1 MESQSQ
7 SVDIFDSSLNLEETH
22 YKEGYDEGYTDG
34 LVAGKEDA
42 KQVGLKSGFEI
53 GEELGFYR
61 GCIFLW
67 NSAMKVAP
75 AHFSTRIQ
83 NSIKQMEDLID
94 RYPLLDPEDES
105 IQVIMDSLRLK
116 FRVIRAGLGV
126 KLEYDGYPKPREME
140 F

>member
-7 SVDIFDSSLNLEETH
+7 FVDIFDSSLNLEETH
-22 YKEGYDEGYTDG
+22 YKEGYDEGYKDG

-61 GCIFLW
+61 GCINLW
-67 NSAMKVAP
+67 NSAMKVAL

-116 FRVIRAGLGV
+116 FRS
-126 KLEYDGYPKPREME
+126 
-140 F
+140 